1 MPGGRTVLGGSAFS
15 PKPFRCPDKQFLQI
29 GGKMKQETEN
39 RKCIVCGE
47 VKDKEQLLRFTLT
60 PDNRVV
66 PDFKKK
72 LPGGG
77 IYVSNSLKMLKTA
90 IEKNLFAKAV
100 KKNVKVNAELIQTV
114 ENILRKK
121 GLESICLAKK
131 AGVLVTGFEKA
142 AEKIK
147 RGKVAFILEARDAG
161 ADGHQKMMQ
170 LARDLEVFALYDIEE
185 LDKAL
190 DKVNTVHA
198 AFVKGEMSKMV
209 YNEFKRLQT
218 FLNS

>member
-1 MPGGRTVLGGSAFS
+1 MA
-15 PKPFRCPDKQFLQI
+15 KE
-29 GGKMKQETEN
+29 MKQTTEN

-47 VKDKEQLLRFTLT
+47 VKEKEQLLRFTLT
-60 PDNRVV
+60 PDNRII

-72 LPGGG
+72 LPGKG
-77 IYVSNSLKMLKTA
+77 IYVSVSQTA
-90 IEKNLFAKAV
+90 LQKAVDKNLFAKAV
-100 KKNVKVNAELIQTV
+100 KKNVKVNAELTQTV

-131 AGVLVTGFEKA
+131 AGVLITGFEKVS
-142 AEKIK
+142 EQIK
-147 RGKVAFILEARDAG
+147 RGKIAFLLEAADAG
-161 ADGHQKMMQ
+161 ADGHQKITN
-170 LARDLEVFALYDIEE
+170 LAAGLEIFTIYDVEE

-198 AFVKGEMSKMV
+198 ALLKSDMAKLVHTDLV
-209 YNEFKRLQT
+209 RLQK

>member
-1 MPGGRTVLGGSAFS
+1 MA
-15 PKPFRCPDKQFLQI
+15 KE
-29 GGKMKQETEN
+29 MKQTTEN

-47 VKDKEQLLRFTLT
+47 VKEKEQLLRFTLT
-60 PDNRVV
+60 PDNRII

-72 LPGGG
+72 LPGKG
-77 IYVSNSLKMLKTA
+77 IYVSVSQAALQKA
-90 IEKNLFAKAV
+90 IDKNLFAKAV
-100 KKNVKVNAELIQTV
+100 KKNVKVNAELTQTV

-131 AGVLVTGFEKA
+131 AGVLITGFEKVS
-142 AEKIK
+142 EQIK
-147 RGKVAFILEARDAG
+147 RGKIAFLLEAADAG
-161 ADGHQKMMQ
+161 ADGHQKITN
-170 LARDLEVFALYDIEE
+170 LAAGLEIFTIYDVEE

-198 AFVKGEMSKMV
+198 ALLKSDMAKLVHTDLV
-209 YNEFKRLQT
+209 RLQK

>member
-1 MPGGRTVLGGSAFS
+1 MA
-15 PKPFRCPDKQFLQI
+15 KE
-29 GGKMKQETEN
+29 MKQTTEN

-47 VKDKEQLLRFTLT
+47 VKEKEQLLRFTLT
-60 PDNRVV
+60 PDNRII

-72 LPGGG
+72 LPGKG
-77 IYVSNSLKMLKTA
+77 IYVSVSQAALQKA
-90 IEKNLFAKAV
+90 VDKNLFAKAV
-100 KKNVKVNAELIQTV
+100 KKNVKVNAELTQTV

-131 AGVLVTGFEKA
+131 AGVLITGFEKVS
-142 AEKIK
+142 EQIK
-147 RGKVAFILEARDAG
+147 RGKIAFLLEAADAG
-161 ADGHQKMMQ
+161 ADGHQKITN
-170 LARDLEVFALYDIEE
+170 LAAGLEIFTIYDVEE

-198 AFVKGEMSKMV
+198 ALLKSDMAKLVHTDLV
-209 YNEFKRLQT
+209 RLQK

>member
-1 MPGGRTVLGGSAFS
+1 
-15 PKPFRCPDKQFLQI
+15 
-29 GGKMKQETEN
+29 MKQETED

-47 VKDKEQLLRFTLT
+47 VKAKEDLLRFTVS
-60 PDNRVV
+60 PDNVVV

-72 LPGGG
+72 LPEKG
-77 IYVSNSLKMLKTA
+77 IYVSNSKIALQTA
-90 IEKNLFAKAV
+90 VAKSLFSKV
-100 KKNVKVNAELIQTV
+100 MRKNVKANAELIQTV

-121 GLESICLAKK
+121 GLESISLAKK
-131 AGVLVTGFEKA
+131 AGALVTGFEKVS
-142 AEKIK
+142 EKIK
-147 RGKVAFILEARDAG
+147 RDKVAFLLEAKDAG
-161 ADGHQKMMQ
+161 ADGKKKMAS
-170 LARDLEVFALYDIEE
+170 LAKDLEVFVLYDVEE

-209 YNEFKRLQT
+209 HNELHRFQT

>member
-1 MPGGRTVLGGSAFS
+1 
-15 PKPFRCPDKQFLQI
+15 
-29 GGKMKQETEN
+29 MKQTTEN

-47 VKDKEQLLRFTLT
+47 VKEKEQLLRFTLT
-60 PDNRVV
+60 PDNRII

-72 LPGGG
+72 LPGKG
-77 IYVSNSLKMLKTA
+77 IYVSVSQTA
-90 IEKNLFAKAV
+90 LQKAIDKNLFAKAV
-100 KKNVKVNAELIQTV
+100 KKNVKVNAELTQTV

-131 AGVLVTGFEKA
+131 AGVLITGFEKVS
-142 AEKIK
+142 EQIK
-147 RGKVAFILEARDAG
+147 RGKIAFLLEAADAG
-161 ADGHQKMMQ
+161 ADGHQKITN
-170 LARDLEVFALYDIEE
+170 LAAGLEIFTIYDVEE

-198 AFVKGEMSKMV
+198 ALLKSDMAKLVHTDLV
-209 YNEFKRLQT
+209 RLQK

>member
-1 MPGGRTVLGGSAFS
+1 MA
-15 PKPFRCPDKQFLQI
+15 KE
-29 GGKMKQETEN
+29 MKQTTEN

-47 VKDKEQLLRFTLT
+47 VKEKEQLLRFTLT
-60 PDNRVV
+60 PDNRII

-72 LPGGG
+72 LPGKG
-77 IYVSNSLKMLKTA
+77 IYVSVSQTA
-90 IEKNLFAKAV
+90 LQKAIDKNLFAKAV
-100 KKNVKVNAELIQTV
+100 KKNVKVNAELTQTV

-131 AGVLVTGFEKA
+131 AGVLITGFEKVS
-142 AEKIK
+142 EQIK
-147 RGKVAFILEARDAG
+147 RGKIAFLLEAADAG
-161 ADGHQKMMQ
+161 ADGHQKITN
-170 LARDLEVFALYDIEE
+170 LAAGLEIFTIYDVEE

-198 AFVKGEMSKMV
+198 ALLKSDMAKLVHTDLV
-209 YNEFKRLQT
+209 RLQK